1 MAAML
6 IKASYVFMSL
16 IVLLS
21 NAFPALF
28 GGKTYINPNGD
39 TVTIV
44 DGIDIG
50 DENLVITD
58 YESFKALGDVGVTY
72 DEAFFETN
80 NLAVFSVEHDERY
93 TFYLTSVWTDGKNME
108 ARFYF
113 DPPKGMTAAIY
124 LPTNK
129 TVFIETTKDVT
140 MLRSVRADYVE
151 LFKPAI

>member
-28 GGKTYINPNGD
+28 GGKTYIDPNGD
-39 TVTIV
+39 AVTIV
-44 DGIDIG
+44 ENVDIG
-50 DENLVITD
+50 DEDIVITD
-58 YESFKALGDVGVTY
+58 YEAFKALGDVGVTY

-80 NLAVFSVEHDERY
+80 NLAVFSVEYDERY
-93 TFYLTSVWTDGKNME
+93 TFYLTSVWVDGKNIE
-108 ARFYF
+108 SRFYV
-113 DPPKGMTAAIY
+113 DPPKGVITLNYM
-124 LPTNK
+124 PTHK
-129 TVFIETTKDVT
+129 TVFIETTKDV
-140 MLRSVRADYVE
+140 MISRSVRADYVE

>member
-1 MAAML
+1 MAAFL
-6 IKASYVFMSL
+6 IKASSVFMSL

-28 GGKTYINPNGD
+28 DGKVYFDPNGD

-44 DGIDIG
+44 ENVDIG

-58 YESFKALGDVGVTY
+58 YETFKALGDVGVNY
-72 DEAFFETN
+72 DEEFFETN

-93 TFYLTSVWTDGKNME
+93 TFYLTSLWVDGKNME

-113 DPPKGMTAAIY
+113 DPPKGMTTAIY
-124 LPTNK
+124 LPTHK
-129 TVFIETTKDVT
+129 TVFIETSKDVK

-151 LFKPAI
+151 LFEPAI

>member
-1 MAAML
+1 MTAL
-6 IKASYVFMSL
+6 LVKVTSLFMPL
-16 IVLLS
+16 LVLLS

-28 GGKTYINPNGD
+28 DGKVYVDPNGD
-39 TVTIV
+39 AVTIV
-44 DGIDIG
+44 ERVDIG

-108 ARFYF
+108 TRFYI
-113 DPPKGMTAAIY
+113 DPPKGMTTAIY

-140 MLRSVRADYVE
+140 MLRSVSVDKITF
-151 LFKPAI
+151 FKPF